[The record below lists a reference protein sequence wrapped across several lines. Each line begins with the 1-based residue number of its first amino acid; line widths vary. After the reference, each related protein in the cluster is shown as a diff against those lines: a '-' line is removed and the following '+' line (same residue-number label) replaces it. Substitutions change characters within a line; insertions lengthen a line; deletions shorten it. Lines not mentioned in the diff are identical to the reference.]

1 MTRRRNPEDALPL
14 KPKPFLLL
22 LVLEQEGPLHGYAIK
37 KTVQERSEGTVKID
51 PGGFYRLVARLE
63 KDGMVRRTKRPAEDA
78 DERRQYLA
86 ITDWGRAVLAAEARR
101 IASLARLPSVQAL
114 AREAR

>member
-1 MTRRRNPEDALPL
+1 MTRRRNPEDVLPL
-14 KPKPFLLL
+14 RPKPFLLL

-37 KTVQERSEGTVKID
+37 RAVHERSEGTVKID

-63 KDGMVRRTKRPAEDA
+63 RDGMVRRTDRPADET
-78 DERRQYLA
+78 DERRQYLI
-86 ITDWGRAVLAAEARR
+86 ITEWGRAVLAAEARR